1 MKKIL
6 FLAVIAISSF
16 SYAQKEIK
24 LDVADALV
32 IKTLELSYEHYIGE
46 QSSVGLSA
54 LFSFEEKTADFR
66 YNEYQMFTPYFRHY
80 FTTEKTWNLFGELFL
95 GINSGYKEIE
105 VDGGPNSYKNYSDGA
120 FGIAVGSKY
129 ISESGLTVDIHGGVG
144 RNLFGSDSPLLVPRI
159 GLNVGWRF

>member
-1 MKKIL
+1 MKKLL
-6 FLAVIAISSF
+6 FLGVIAISSF

-80 FTTEKTWNLFGELFL
+80 FTTERTWNLLENFF
-95 GINSGYKEIE
+95 
-105 VDGGPNSYKNYSDGA
+105 
-120 FGIAVGSKY
+120 
-129 ISESGLTVDIHGGVG
+129 
-144 RNLFGSDSPLLVPRI
+144 
-159 GLNVGWRF
+159 